1 LWLLTGEGDKKM
13 AAVQV
18 GTGIVA
24 VGLILVAVLA
34 FYQGRKIDRLRERI
48 EALEKKRS

>member
-1 LWLLTGEGDKKM
+1 M

-18 GTGIVA
+18 GTTIIA
-24 VGLILVAVLA
+24 VGLILVAFLA